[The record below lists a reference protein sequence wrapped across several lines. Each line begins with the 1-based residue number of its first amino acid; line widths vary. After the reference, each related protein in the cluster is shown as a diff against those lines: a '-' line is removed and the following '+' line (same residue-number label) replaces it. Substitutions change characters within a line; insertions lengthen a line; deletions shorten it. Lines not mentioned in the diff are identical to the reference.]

1 MIGTGEC
8 SLQCCSLLL
17 NSCRSH
23 EVELYE
29 LKQQPVVLNYDE
41 FETAVLVL
49 AYHRYNIEKH
59 TESSFEEFLGEVC
72 CLHMLLARTQ
82 QHSDLSAHEFE
93 WPGSMLAIY
102 K

>member
-1 MIGTGEC
+1 M
-8 SLQCCSLLL
+8 LL

-41 FETAVLVL
+41 FETVVLVL

-59 TESSFEEFLGEVC
+59 TEPSFEEFLGEVC
-72 CLHMLLARTQ
+72 CFLCFIYNIVHSLKSRTRQ
-82 QHSDLSAHEFE
+82 CA
-93 WPGSMLAIY
+93 
-102 K
+102 